1 MVELFSNFT
10 STLVIVG
17 VILALGIVFE
27 KQLIALEDK
36 FDAYVASLR
45 AQSKPVATNVQA
57 KKKPMVKNSSCKRCV
72 NAEKSAIFVAGER

>member
-17 VILALGIVFE
+17 LLLALGIVFE
-27 KQLIALEDK
+27 KQLITLEDK

-45 AQSKPVATNVQA
+45 NKSQESVPVTHS
-57 KKKPMVKNSSCKRCV
+57 KKKVVTRNAVRKQDKR
-72 NAEKSAIFVAGER
+72 NGFAA

>member
-17 VILALGIVFE
+17 VLLALGIIFE

-36 FDAYVASLR
+36 FDAYIASLK
-45 AQSKPVATNVQA
+45 AQRKAAPVQTQN
-57 KKKPMVKNSSCKRCV
+57 KKKATVKKVSDKTAAREGF
-72 NAEKSAIFVAGER
+72 AA

>member
-36 FDAYVASLR
+36 FDAYIASLR
-45 AQSKPVATNVQA
+45 KQHKAQTIPQKKTVAV
-57 KKKPMVKNSSCKRCV
+57 KKQTIKRDSTREGF
-72 NAEKSAIFVAGER
+72 AA

>member
-17 VILALGIVFE
+17 LLLALGIVFE

-45 AQSKPVATNVQA
+45 NKSQESVSVTHS
-57 KKKPMVKNSSCKRCV
+57 KKKAVTRNAVNKQDKR
-72 NAEKSAIFVAGER
+72 NGFAA